1 MKSFLGVP
9 IVYKCRVLGNIYLAN
24 KIGAEEFSEDDEA
37 LLSIFAAQSAVA
49 IENARL
55 FENESRR
62 STQVDVLNRA
72 GRELALIPNLGELLQ
87 AVADLLREG
96 FSYENVQVF
105 WVDQANSTL
114 QLRALVGIMEDK
126 VPLGGIRPM
135 DQGISGWAAKHGQ
148 TVVANDVAKDSR
160 YYSLVD
166 GDAACSNLAVPVTV
180 REQVVAVIN
189 VEGMEPDAFD
199 DSDVETLE
207 TLADQLAVAVE
218 NIQLHRQQR
227 DQSRILAVAF
237 FRDRIGRD
245 LHDGVIQSIYAAG
258 LTLED
263 IASRADKEPQE
274 VRPRIDS
281 VVGDLNQSIA
291 DIRSYIMDL
300 RPRELQGRRL
310 DEALASLVQYLE
322 DRSGVKVKID
332 VPVDMSVLSEQYA
345 VNLWHIFQESF
356 SNIEKYA
363 NAKTVTLSVSISDDT
378 LTLDIADDGDGF
390 DLETAELGRG
400 YGLPNIKDRA
410 ERLGGMLPI
419 ESAVGQGTRLK
430 VLVPMGYQATR
441 P

>member
-1 MKSFLGVP
+1 MVPHQYGLVLVPDSGFHDFADEHGV
-9 IVYKCRVLGNIYLAN
+9 VALGN
-24 KIGAEEFSEDDEA
+24 
-37 LLSIFAAQSAVA
+37 LSH
-49 IENARL
+49 N
-55 FENESRR
+55 
-62 STQVDVLNRA
+62 
-72 GRELALIPNLGELLQ
+72 
-87 AVADLLREG
+87 
-96 FSYENVQVF
+96 
-105 WVDQANSTL
+105 
-114 QLRALVGIMEDK
+114 
-126 VPLGGIRPM
+126 
-135 DQGISGWAAKHGQ
+135 
-148 TVVANDVAKDSR
+148 
-160 YYSLVD
+160 SLVD
-166 GDAACSNLAVPVTV
+166 SDAACSNLAVPVTV
-180 REQVVAVIN
+180 KEQVVAVIN
-189 VEGMEPDAFD
+189 VEGTELDAFD
-199 DSDVETLE
+199 DSDVKTLE
-207 TLADQLAVAVE
+207 TLADHLAVAVE

-227 DQSRILAVAF
+227 DQSRSLAVAEE
-237 FRDRIGRD
+237 RERIGRD

-274 VRPRIDS
+274 VGPRIDS
-281 VVGDLNQSIA
+281 VVGDLNQSIT

-410 ERLGGMLPI
+410 ERLGGMLLI
-419 ESAVGQGTRLK
+419 ESALGQGTRLK

>member
-1 MKSFLGVP
+1 
-9 IVYKCRVLGNIYLAN
+9 
-24 KIGAEEFSEDDEA
+24 
-37 LLSIFAAQSAVA
+37 
-49 IENARL
+49 
-55 FENESRR
+55 
-62 STQVDVLNRA
+62 
-72 GRELALIPNLGELLQ
+72 
-87 AVADLLREG
+87 
-96 FSYENVQVF
+96 
-105 WVDQANSTL
+105 
-114 QLRALVGIMEDK
+114 
-126 VPLGGIRPM
+126 M
-135 DQGISGWAAKHGQ
+135 DQGISGWSAKHGQ
-148 TVVANDVAKDSR
+148 TVVANDVSKDPR

-180 REQVVAVIN
+180 KEWVVAVIN
-189 VEGMEPDAFD
+189 VEGMDPDAFD
-199 DSDVETLE
+199 DSDGKTLE

-227 DQSRILAVAF
+227 DQSRSLAVAEE
-237 FRDRIGRD
+237 RDRIGRD

-291 DIRSYIMDL
+291 DIRSYIKDL

-322 DRSGVKVKID
+322 DGSGVKVKID

-390 DLETAELGRG
+390 DMETSELGRG

-410 ERLGGMLPI
+410 ERLGGMLLI
-419 ESAVGQGTRLK
+419 ESALGQGTRLK
-430 VLVPMGYQATR
+430 VLVPMGYQETR

>member
-1 MKSFLGVP
+1 M
-9 IVYKCRVLGNIYLAN
+9 N
-24 KIGAEEFSEDDEA
+24 
-37 LLSIFAAQSAVA
+37 
-49 IENARL
+49 
-55 FENESRR
+55 
-62 STQVDVLNRA
+62 
-72 GRELALIPNLGELLQ
+72 
-87 AVADLLREG
+87 
-96 FSYENVQVF
+96 
-105 WVDQANSTL
+105 
-114 QLRALVGIMEDK
+114 
-126 VPLGGIRPM
+126 
-135 DQGISGWAAKHGQ
+135 QGISGWAAKLGQ
-148 TVVANDVAKDSR
+148 TVVANDVAKDLR

-180 REQVVAVIN
+180 KEQVVAVIN

-199 DSDVETLE
+199 DSDVKTLE

-227 DQSRILAVAF
+227 DQSRSLAVAEE
-237 FRDRIGRD
+237 RDRIGRD

-281 VVGDLNQSIA
+281 VVGDLNQAIA

-410 ERLGGMLPI
+410 ERLGGMLLI
-419 ESAVGQGTRLK
+419 ESALGQGTRLK
-430 VLVPMGYQATR
+430 VSVPMGYQATR